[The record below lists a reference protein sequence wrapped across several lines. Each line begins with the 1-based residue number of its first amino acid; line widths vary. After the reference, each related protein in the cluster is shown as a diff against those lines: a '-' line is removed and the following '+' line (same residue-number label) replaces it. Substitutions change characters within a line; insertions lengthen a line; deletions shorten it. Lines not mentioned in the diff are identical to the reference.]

1 MARQVAHEIKN
12 PLRQIRLGVQHLRR
26 AHAEGRA
33 RDFDATLE
41 DTAARILAEID
52 RLDAIA
58 RAFSRFAS
66 PQAEQLPLEPVD
78 LFAAAREVVQLYA
91 LGGAEVPTHFEMA
104 GEAGTP
110 APAPR
115 GGGEG
120 GVGIRRGAGRGRG

>member
-12 PLRQIRLGVQHLRR
+12 PLTPIRLGVQHLRR

-41 DTAARILAEID
+41 ETAERILAEID

-66 PQAEQLPLEPVD
+66 PPAEALPLEPVD
-78 LFAAAREVVQLYA
+78 VYAVAREVVHLYT
-91 LGGAEVPTHFEMA
+91 LGGV
-104 GEAGTP
+104 EAG
-110 APAPR
+110 AR
-115 GGGEG
+115 VELE
-120 GVGIRRGAGRGRG
+120 IGRASCREKG

>member
-58 RAFSRFAS
+58 RAFARFAS
-66 PQAEQLPLEPVD
+66 PAAEALPLEAGGPPPRAPQGVHPYPPGGAPAGTR
-78 LFAAAREVVQLYA
+78 LEPAGAARGAAA
-91 LGGAEVPTHFEMA
+91 P
-104 GEAGTP
+104 P
-110 APAPR
+110 PR
-115 GGGEG
+115 GGEG
-120 GVGIRRGAGRGRG
+120 GGWEERR